1 MGVESWLAEH
11 RVVRVRVR
19 GGCRVMKPVDT
30 INRGRWIT
38 LMPLSL
44 RGWILTLD
52 FNKDD
57 FLCIVGLVYSGWAP
71 RAIRT
76 RGTLNSS
83 SIHPSHQDSL
93 LYT

>member
-38 LMPLSL
+38 LMPL
-44 RGWILTLD
+44 RGWILALKAGS
-52 FNKDD
+52 FAA
-57 FLCIVGLVYSGWAP
+57 G
-71 RAIRT
+71 R
-76 RGTLNSS
+76 
-83 SIHPSHQDSL
+83 
-93 LYT
+93 